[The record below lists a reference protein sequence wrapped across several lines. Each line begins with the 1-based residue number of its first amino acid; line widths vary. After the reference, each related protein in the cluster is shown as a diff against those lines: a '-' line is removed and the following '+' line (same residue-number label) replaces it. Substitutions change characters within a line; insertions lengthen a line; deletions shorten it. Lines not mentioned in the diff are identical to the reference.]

1 MSSKKYPNSKKKKFS
16 DWKGF
21 IYCFLLIIS
30 VLGMWVGFPY
40 ALPHLHT
47 ITNTATYGTFGDSF
61 GALNTLFSGLA
72 FATLIIT
79 LFLQRRELELQR
91 KTVKDQQIE
100 VEKSNDIAEQQ
111 ILITQQQA
119 DLLEKQIKE
128 AQVQNFFN
136 ILFPL
141 LTRKK
146 TYFEIADELPVFG
159 SSPQLEHIKGES
171 TFKTLHYGAIKIYD
185 NFEKTH
191 GDEYL
196 HKDEILKILKSM
208 ILAVSPYVLAYSY
221 LKGSKYREYFL
232 YIINFI
238 ENFEGIDNKD
248 KEVAMSIFLS
258 DFSTRELYIISLLTI
273 EDDVLMEKVIKHKV
287 FKSFIDADSEKKS
300 IFYLLFSE

>member
-1 MSSKKYPNSKKKKFS
+1 MSSKKYPNSKKKKSS

-30 VLGMWVGFPY
+30 VFGMWVGFPY

-79 LFLQRRELELQR
+79 LILQSKELQLQR
-91 KTVKDQQIE
+91 KAVQDQQLEI
-100 VEKSNDIAEQQ
+100 EKSNDIAEQQ
-111 ILITQQQA
+111 VLITEQQA
-119 DLLEKQIKE
+119 ELLEKQIKE

-141 LTRKK
+141 LNRKK
-146 TYFEIADELPVFG
+146 TYYEDADSLPIFG
-159 SSPQLEHIKGES
+159 SSSALEHLKENG
-171 TFKTLHYGAIKIYD
+171 TFKKLHYGATTTYD
-185 NFEKTH
+185 KFMKFH
-191 GDEYL
+191 GDENL
-196 HKDEILKILKSM
+196 HKDEILKTLKNM
-208 ILAVSPYVLAYSY
+208 ILNISPYIIPYSHLRASQY
-221 LKGSKYREYFL
+221 KEYFL

-238 ENFEGIDNKD
+238 ENFKGINNEDR
-248 KEVAMSIFLS
+248 EVAMSIFLS
-258 DFSTRELYIISLLTI
+258 DYSKIELYAISLLTL

-287 FKSFIDADSEKKS
+287 FNSFIEDDVGKS
-300 IFYLLFSE
+300 VFSLLFSE